1 MTEIVTFSIT
11 TELRERIDKLRGDI
25 ARSKFI
31 SHLIEDAIGKH
42 AQQVPTTTGQS
53 LARPDQSVGEKSTQG
68 SGSLNG

>member
-11 TELRERIDKLRGDI
+11 TELREKVDKLRGDI

-31 SHLIEDAIGKH
+31 SHLIEDAIGER

-53 LARPDQSVGEKSTQG
+53 LARPDQSVGEKSAQG